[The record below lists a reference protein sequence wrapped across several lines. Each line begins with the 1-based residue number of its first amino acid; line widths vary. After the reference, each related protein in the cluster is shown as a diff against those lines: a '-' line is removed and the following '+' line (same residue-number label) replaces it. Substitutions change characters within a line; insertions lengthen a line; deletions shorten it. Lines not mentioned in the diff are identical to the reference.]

1 MEAFLHKAPLFFTGS
16 SLYDRIPGGGKP
28 EVPLFAKDETK
39 AKLLIL
45 FFLEQADIPLTRDQ
59 LYRAMYEN
67 ECMDY
72 FMFQQIF
79 YDLEEEGL
87 VAVRPMAFGHAFS
100 MTGRG
105 KETLSLFRES
115 LPTQLV
121 STMEEQADGS
131 YEVRLMA
138 QERSR
143 VILEIR
149 MSLATRSMAQKVRAD
164 WGENAEEIYSYL
176 LGKLLE
182 NR

>member
-1 MEAFLHKAPLFFTGS
+1 M
-16 SLYDRIPGGGKP
+16 
-28 EVPLFAKDETK
+28 PLFAKDETK

-79 YDLEEEGL
+79 YDLEAEGL
-87 VAVRPMAFGHAFS
+87 VAVRPMAFGQAFS

-105 KETLSLFRES
+105 KETLSLFLES
-115 LPTQLV
+115 LPNSIRERLAAYAAGNREDFQTETQLV

>member
-1 MEAFLHKAPLFFTGS
+1 M
-16 SLYDRIPGGGKP
+16 
-28 EVPLFAKDETK
+28 PLFAKDETK

-115 LPTQLV
+115 LPNSIREKLTAYAAENRTEFQTETQLV

-131 YEVRLMA
+131 WEIGYHIIV
-138 QERSR
+138 ERQYRYPLGR

>member
-1 MEAFLHKAPLFFTGS
+1 M
-16 SLYDRIPGGGKP
+16 
-28 EVPLFAKDETK
+28 PLFAKDETK

-115 LPTQLV
+115 LPNSIREKLTAYAAENRTEFQTETQLV

>member
-1 MEAFLHKAPLFFTGS
+1 M
-16 SLYDRIPGGGKP
+16 
-28 EVPLFAKDETK
+28 PLFAKDETK

-115 LPTQLV
+115 LPNSIREKLAAYAADNRTEFQTETQLV

-143 VILEIR
+143 VILDIR

-176 LGKLLE
+176 LEKRLE